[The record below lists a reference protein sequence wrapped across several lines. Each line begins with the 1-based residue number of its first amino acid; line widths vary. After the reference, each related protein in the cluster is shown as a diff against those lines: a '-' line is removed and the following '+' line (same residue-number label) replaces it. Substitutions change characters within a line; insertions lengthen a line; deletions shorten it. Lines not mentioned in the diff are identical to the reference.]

1 MFCDRM
7 YPRFCYRKMQLMKK
21 SAFGKNS
28 GLVLSSSF
36 IIPAAFNLAQ
46 NSNTVGANFLETL
59 VYSNAQKLF
68 RVLVPNKLTFG
79 SVFLS
84 TVSWILIFLL
94 GKSAFTYF
102 SDVAPAAKASINELN
117 KFWGEVL
124 SLRKNS
130 FPTKEDFFQE
140 LNKVENILKEE
151 PCMLSLKGDADTF
164 VIGDIH
170 SNVAALEF
178 TVLKFLKEIARGN
191 KRARILFLGDYVDRG
206 QQGPGGGNG
215 IKVLYILMKL
225 KNLLPNN
232 VFLLRGNHEEDIGL
246 NSQNIMGV
254 FNFYCVMMKLD
265 PNSEEAEKSFNENIV
280 NKLYKNLPIC
290 IEFTSGKKKYFA
302 AHGGPPVL
310 VGNRK
315 NIFEQLKSTKNKEKA
330 FSILP
335 ENRVLR
341 SVNNSVISRVEN
353 NFQVRRNDDDFIN
366 YLEAHLHTRCCNK
379 GYTIESAVSPN
390 GEKQYYFSKMPNENY
405 DFCDSQSNSANKNS
419 PGNFSVGKQ
428 LLWNDYG
435 GEGFVSNSGNYPDC
449 NDDLVNGRDR
459 GCNQS
464 RGTAAKY
471 FSGDLEK
478 IKEETGYTN
487 FISAHCHDVEDGYEK
502 NKINNGV
509 EISRVMCSPN
519 MKVGENRNGHVLLV
533 KEKTGE
539 VEDFVVQYDNYW
551 RKKQSNFS
559 LPGATEK
566 YFTYDD
572 EGVKYTEQT
581 FPQSLV

>member
-1 MFCDRM
+1 
-7 YPRFCYRKMQLMKK
+7 MKK
-21 SAFGKNS
+21 SAFGKKS
-28 GLVLSSSF
+28 GLILSSSF
-36 IIPAAFNLAQ
+36 IVPAAFNLAQ
-46 NSNTVGANFLETL
+46 HSTVGANCLEASI
-59 VYSNAQKLF
+59 YRNAQKLF
-68 RVLVPNKLTFG
+68 RVFVPSKLTFG

-84 TVSWILIFLL
+84 TVSWILVFLL

-102 SDVAPAAKASINELN
+102 SEVAPKAKADINELN
-117 KFWGEVL
+117 TFWEEIL
-124 SLRKNS
+124 SLRKKD
-130 FPTKEDFFQE
+130 FPTKENFFQE
-140 LNKVENILKEE
+140 LNKLEKILKEE
-151 PCMLSLKGDADTF
+151 PCMPSLKGDADTF

-191 KRARILFLGDYVDRG
+191 KKARILFLGDYVDRG

-246 NSQNIMGV
+246 NIQNIMGV
-254 FNFYCVMMKLD
+254 FRLYCVMMKLD
-265 PNSEEAEKSFNENIV
+265 PNSEEAKKKFNENIV
-280 NKLYKNLPIC
+280 NKFYKNLPMC
-290 IEFTSGKKKYFA
+290 AEFKSGKKKYFA

-315 NIFEQLKSTKNKEKA
+315 NIFDQLKSTKNKEKA

-335 ENRVLR
+335 KNRFLSPVEENQILSTESRFRV
-341 SVNNSVISRVEN
+341 SRNDN
-353 NFQVRRNDDDFIN
+353 NFVD
-366 YLEAHLHTRCCNK
+366 YLIEHHCTNNGC
-379 GYTIESAVSPN
+379 TIESVLLNS
-390 GEKQYYFSKMPNENY
+390 GEKQYYFSKMPNNYNVYDENG
-405 DFCDSQSNSANKNS
+405 SLRMVNS
-419 PGNFSVGKQ
+419 PRNFSVGKQ
-428 LLWNDYG
+428 LLWNDYA
-435 GEGFVSNSGNYPDC
+435 GEGTVSNNESCPNC
-449 NDDLVNGRDR
+449 EDDLVNGEDR
-459 GCNQS
+459 GCNKG
-464 RGTAAKY
+464 RGVAANY

-533 KEKTGE
+533 KENTGE
-539 VEDFVVQYDNYW
+539 VDDIIVKYDKHWNK
-551 RKKQSNFS
+551 RKSNVPS
-559 LPGATEK
+559 SNANEK
-566 YFTYDD
+566 YFIHNGTRVQYS
-572 EGVKYTEQT
+572 EEN